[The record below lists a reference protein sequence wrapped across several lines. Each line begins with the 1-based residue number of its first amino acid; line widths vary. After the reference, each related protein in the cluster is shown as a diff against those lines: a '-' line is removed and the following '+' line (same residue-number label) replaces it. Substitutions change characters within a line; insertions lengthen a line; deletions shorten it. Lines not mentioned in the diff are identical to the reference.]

1 MLGGLDAAL
10 EWLTGN
16 KAPLGETLSGVRI
29 RDVQERIAAQHGDQA
44 GEASA
49 DPV

>member
-16 KAPLGETLSGVRI
+16 KIPLGETISGVRI
-29 RDVQERIAAQHGDQA
+29 RDVQEQIAAQHGDQA
-44 GEASA
+44 GEASSDA
-49 DPV
+49 T